1 MLAVALGALL
11 GICWIQTR
19 QVLPDPVLLAGLCL
33 SAGCFLAMLW
43 AGTRLALRSKPP
55 LLAQRFHGLWLSA
68 LLLAVSSGLFAVR
81 AADDAAAGLSSRLSA
96 AMDGESVWLEV
107 VVRDLPTLQE
117 RGWRFEAEVRL
128 ARVAPDGPVISV
140 PERGLMFWPK
150 SVMQEFPEH
159 LSPGQRWGFEARI
172 RQPHGTLNPQAF
184 DAEAWM
190 MEQGF
195 HFVGSVKTGKSASR
209 PRLIGMET
217 DFGLRID
224 QMRDR
229 IRALIGAHSQS
240 SAVGVLSALVVGD
253 QRAIGVAEW
262 AVFRK
267 TGVSHLMSISGLH
280 VTMFAAM
287 AAAVG
292 AVLWRALCLTRLA
305 AGLWIP
311 VQSVAAGF
319 AIVGAVGYALLAGF
333 AIPAQRTALMVT
345 VLGLARI
352 LGVQASSYSVLA
364 LAMLVVLAA
373 HPMAVLS
380 VGFWLSFIAVGFLFT
395 LGEGQTIR
403 RHAGFLKRCA
413 GVLKRAAYT
422 QWAITLGLLPLTIFF
437 FQQVSLVGPIANA
450 LAIPVVSFL
459 ITPLAMAGV
468 VQSAWIGSAWLLG
481 IAAGIQERLFEFLA
495 WSATQPFAVLDWP
508 GPGWP
513 AAAVATIGMVMVFGK
528 CLHGRVYRWRHIG
541 WLGLLALCLP
551 AATTPAEGEMQVT
564 LMDVG
569 QGSAVLIRTRDHTV
583 LFDTG
588 PVMGQSDAAERV
600 ILPTLRRYGVR
611 RIDHLVISHA
621 DQDHSGGLAS
631 LLLAMPIVSIVAP
644 EFQSLDESLQSA
656 FTAEAAVMRPR
667 QTLCRA
673 GQKWSINGVDFQFLH
688 PSTLPP
694 SITPTQRNR
703 YSCVLHVQSADG
715 GSLLLAGDIPLKTDR
730 ELVGRFIG
738 LQDPENPEALALAGA
753 RLASQVLVAPHHGSK
768 TSLSEDL
775 LRAAA
780 PQFVVIQAGYRN
792 RFGHPHQETLDRI
805 ARAQVNA
812 PAVLR
817 TDLQGAIELRWS
829 AGQLMHWDFWR
840 DHRRWWHLN
849 RATEPMR

>member
-1 MLAVALGALL
+1 LLAVALGALF

-19 QVLPDPVLLAGLCL
+19 QALPDVPLLAGLAL
-33 SAGCFLAMLW
+33 SGGCFLAIVW
-43 AGTRLALRSKPP
+43 AAARQ
-55 LLAQRFHGLWLSA
+55 LLQSQPRVIAQQLNRVFLSA
-68 LLLAVSSGLFAVR
+68 LLIMMSAGLFALR
-81 AADDAAAGLSSRLSA
+81 AADDASTGLSRRLSA
-96 AMDGESVWLEV
+96 AMDGQSVWLEV

-117 RGWRFEAEVRL
+117 RGWRFEAEIRA
-128 ARVAPDGPVISV
+128 ARMEPDGPVISL
-140 PERGLMFWPK
+140 PRRGLMFWPK
-150 SVMQEFPEH
+150 GPMQDFPET
-159 LSPGQRWGFEARI
+159 LSPGEHWGLQARI

-195 HFVGSVKTGKSASR
+195 HFVGSVKTGKSAPR
-209 PRLIGMET
+209 PHLLGMET
-217 DFGLRID
+217 GFGLRID

-229 IRALIGAHSQS
+229 IRKLIGVSSQS
-240 SAVGVLSALVVGD
+240 SAAGVLSALVVGD
-253 QRAIGVAEW
+253 QRAIGLAEW

-287 AAAVG
+287 AASVG
-292 AVLWRALCLTRLA
+292 AVLWRGLCLTRLA

-319 AIVGAVGYALLAGF
+319 AIIGAVGYALLAGF

-345 VLGLARI
+345 VLGVARI
-352 LGVQASSYSVLA
+352 LGVQASSTSVLA

-395 LGEGQTIR
+395 LGEGRAIR
-403 RHAGFLKRCA
+403 RHAGLLRRSLD
-413 GVLKRAAYT
+413 VLRRAAYT

-437 FQQVSLVGPIANA
+437 FQQVSLVGPIANS

-459 ITPLAMAGV
+459 VTPLAMGGV
-468 VQSAWIGSAWLLG
+468 VETAYIGSAWLLRL
-481 IAAGIQERLFEFLA
+481 AARIQEQLFEFLA
-495 WSATQPFAVLDWP
+495 WSAVQPFAVLDWP
-508 GPGWP
+508 GPSWA
-513 AAAVATIGMVMVFGK
+513 AAAVATIGMVVVFGRS
-528 CLHGRVYRWRHIG
+528 LRGRATRWRHIG
-541 WLGLLALCLP
+541 WLGLFALCLP
-551 AATTPAEGEMQVT
+551 APKTPAEGEMQVT

-611 RIDHLVISHA
+611 RLDHLVVSHA
-621 DQDHSGGLAS
+621 DQDHIGGLAS
-631 LLLAMPIVSIVAP
+631 LLLAMPTTSIVAP
-644 EFQSLDESLQSA
+644 EFESLRESLRKSSA
-656 FTAEAAVMRPR
+656 GAAAAMPMR

-673 GQKWSINGVDFQFLH
+673 GQKWSIDGVNFQFLH
-688 PSTLPP
+688 PSTPPP
-694 SITPTQRNR
+694 SITATQRNR
-703 YSCVLHVQSADG
+703 YSCVLRIEDAGG
-715 GSLLLAGDIPLKTDR
+715 GSLLLTGDIPLKTDR

-738 LQDPENPEALALAGA
+738 LQDPENSEVLALAGA
-753 RLASQVLVAPHHGSK
+753 KLASQVLVAPHHGSK

-775 LRAAA
+775 LWAAA

-792 RFGHPHQETLDRI
+792 RYGHPHHETLDRI

-817 TDLQGAIELRWS
+817 TDLQGAIELRWTT
-829 AGQLMHWDFWR
+829 GQLRYWDFWR

-849 RATEPMR
+849 RAATPIL

>member
-1 MLAVALGALL
+1 LLAVALGALL
-11 GICWIQTR
+11 GVCWIQTR
-19 QVLPDPVLLAGLCL
+19 QALPDSALLAGLCL
-33 SAGCFLAMLW
+33 STGCFLTIAW
-43 AGTRLALRSKPP
+43 AGARLALRSESP
-55 LLAQRFHGLWLSA
+55 LLAQRCHVLWLST
-68 LLLAVSSGLFAVR
+68 LLLAVSSGLFAFR

-96 AMDGESVWLEV
+96 AMDGRSVWLEV

-128 ARVAPDGPVISV
+128 ARVAPDGPVISL
-140 PERGLMFWPK
+140 PKRGLMFWPK
-150 SVMQEFPEH
+150 GVMQELPEN

-195 HFVGSVKTGKSASR
+195 HFVGSVKTGKYASQ
-209 PRLIGMET
+209 PHLLGMET
-217 DFGLRID
+217 DLGLRID

-229 IRALIGAHSQS
+229 IRELIGAHSQS

-292 AVLWRALCLTRLA
+292 AALWRALCLTRLA

-364 LAMLVVLAA
+364 LAMLVVLMA

-395 LGEGQTIR
+395 LGEGQTTR
-403 RHAGFLKRCA
+403 RHAGYLRRC
-413 GVLKRAAYT
+413 LDSLQRAAYT

-450 LAIPVVSFL
+450 LAIPVVSFVV
-459 ITPLAMAGV
+459 TPLAMAGV
-468 VQSAWIGSAWLLG
+468 VEAACMGSAWLLG
-481 IAAGIQERLFEFLA
+481 IAAGFQERLFEFLA
-495 WSATQPFAVLDWP
+495 WSAAHPFAVLDWP

-541 WLGLLALCLP
+541 WLGLFALCLP
-551 AATTPAEGEMQVT
+551 AVTAPAEGEMRVT

-631 LLLAMPIVSIVAP
+631 LLLAMPTASVAAP
-644 EFQSLDESLQSA
+644 EFESLEESLRHA
-656 FTAEAAVMRPR
+656 SPEAVAAMRLRP
-667 QTLCRA
+667 TLCRA
-673 GQKWSINGVDFQFLH
+673 GQKWSLNGVDFQFLH
-688 PSTLPP
+688 PSTLPT

-703 YSCVLHVQSADG
+703 YSCVLRVESADG

-738 LQDPENPEALALAGA
+738 LQDPENPEALALVGT

-775 LRAAA
+775 LRAVA

-829 AGQLMHWDFWR
+829 AGQLMQWDFWR

-849 RATEPMR
+849 RAAEPML

>member
-1 MLAVALGALL
+1 MVLAGTRQALGAAPSPYAK
-11 GICWIQTR
+11 R
-19 QVLPDPVLLAGLCL
+19 FYSLCL
-33 SAGCFLAMLW
+33 SA
-43 AGTRLALRSKPP
+43 
-55 LLAQRFHGLWLSA
+55 LLVVISF
-68 LLLAVSSGLFAVR
+68 GLFAFR
-81 AADDAAAGLSSRLSA
+81 AADDAAAGLSNRLSA
-96 AMDGESVWLEV
+96 AMDGQSVWLEV
-107 VVRDLPTLQE
+107 VVRDLPTLQD
-117 RGWRFEAEVRL
+117 RGWRFEAEVRA
-128 ARVAPDGPVISV
+128 ARAGPDGPVISV
-140 PERGLMFWPK
+140 PQRGLMFWPK
-150 SVMQEFPEH
+150 GPTQEFPEH
-159 LSPGQRWGFEARI
+159 LSPGERWGFEARI

-195 HFVGSVKTGKSASR
+195 HFVASVKTGKSVTR
-209 PRLIGMET
+209 PRLMGIET
-217 DFGLRID
+217 DFGLWID

-229 IRALIGAHSQS
+229 IRKLIGATTQS

-253 QRAIGVAEW
+253 QRAIGLAEW

-292 AVLWRALCLTRLA
+292 AALWRVLCLTRLA

-319 AIVGAVGYALLAGF
+319 AIIGAVGYALLAGF
-333 AIPAQRTALMVT
+333 GIPAQRTALMVT
-345 VLGLARI
+345 ILGLVRI

-380 VGFWLSFIAVGFLFT
+380 VGFWLSFVAVGFLFT
-395 LGEGQTIR
+395 LAEGRLMR
-403 RHAGFLKRCA
+403 RRAGLFRRFLD
-413 GVLKRAAYT
+413 VLRRAAYI

-459 ITPLAMAGV
+459 VTPLAMAGV
-468 VQSAWIGSAWLLG
+468 VQAACTGGAWLLG
-481 IAAGIQERLFEFLA
+481 LAAGIQEQLFEFLA
-495 WSATQPFAVLDWP
+495 WSATQPFAVVDWP

-513 AAAVATIGMVMVFGK
+513 ATAVATIGMVMVFGK
-528 CLHGRVYRWRHIG
+528 CLHGRATRFRHIG
-541 WLGLLALCLP
+541 WLGLFALCLP
-551 AATTPAEGEMQVT
+551 AATAPAEGEMQVT

-611 RIDHLVISHA
+611 RIDHLVVSHA

-631 LLLAMPIVSIVAP
+631 LLLALPTTWIAAP
-644 EFQSLDESLQSA
+644 EFESLDESLRNASP
-656 FTAEAAVMRPR
+656 EAAAAMRLR

-673 GQKWSINGVDFQFLH
+673 GDRWSLNGVRFQFLH

-694 SITPTQRNR
+694 SITPAQRNR
-703 YSCVLHVQSADG
+703 YSCVLRVEDATG
-715 GSLLLAGDIPLKTDR
+715 GSLLLAGDIPIKTDR
-730 ELVGRFIG
+730 ELVGRFVG
-738 LQDPENPEALALAGA
+738 LQDPENPDALALAGA
-753 RLASQVLVAPHHGSK
+753 QLASQVLVAPHHGSK

-805 ARAQVNA
+805 ASAQANA

-829 AGQLMHWDFWR
+829 AGQLLHWDFWR

-849 RATEPMR
+849 RAAEPMF